1 MKPRSE
7 PTPASLLPALQTH
20 LWFASCPAAFQEAL
34 VARSRLVYL
43 QAGESLFSRGGPPE
57 ALCCVVAGALR
68 LGSVNPVDGSPRLML
83 YAEPYHWF
91 GEIAL
96 IDQLPRSQD
105 AVADIASTVL
115 VVSRPLLD
123 AWLDLH
129 PQHWRDLARLACG
142 KLRLLLTALEDNASL
157 SLEQQLARRLLFSV
171 TNFGQ
176 ATQGAARRHVRLPQA
191 YLARMLGVSRQTINK
206 LLRAMERERV
216 LALRYAEIEI
226 LDIAAL
232 LSKAGSIDP
241 ALMQTID
248 FMASPPVKPA

>member
-1 MKPRSE
+1 
-7 PTPASLLPALQTH
+7 
-20 LWFASCPAAFQEAL
+20 
-34 VARSRLVYL
+34 
-43 QAGESLFSRGGPPE
+43 
-57 ALCCVVAGALR
+57 
-68 LGSVNPVDGSPRLML
+68 
-83 YAEPYHWF
+83 
-91 GEIAL
+91 
-96 IDQLPRSQD
+96 
-105 AVADIASTVL
+105 
-115 VVSRPLLD
+115 
-123 AWLDLH
+123 
-129 PQHWRDLARLACG
+129 
-142 KLRLLLTALEDNASL
+142 
-157 SLEQQLARRLLFSV
+157 LARRLLFSV

-232 LSKAGSIDP
+232 VSKAGSIDP